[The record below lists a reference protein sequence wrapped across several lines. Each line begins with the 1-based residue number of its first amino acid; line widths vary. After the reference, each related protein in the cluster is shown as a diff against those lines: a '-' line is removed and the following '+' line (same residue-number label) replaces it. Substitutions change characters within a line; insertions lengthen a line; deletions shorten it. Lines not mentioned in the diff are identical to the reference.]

1 MKNFQDYLVSI
12 TLQEPVCIAAQKGVG
27 NVIPTLDYIPGS
39 SVRGALAELWLQ
51 TNGQPV
57 GDGRF
62 TFKTKAERAKF
73 EEIFLSDGARFGNC
87 TKEQALIVPRTAAS
101 CKHNRGFPP
110 PKHGVHNLLFAGAAA
125 ALTPNHQ
132 ALNQSCGECGKLG
145 ALEPF
150 AGYYLRE
157 SRAMRTVTVQKRFM
171 ARTRISEYFDTAHH
185 GALYT
190 REALEAKQ
198 IFSGKLRLPSQADGD
213 FFGNLLAEQ
222 DFAVH
227 FGAAKSRSTGRV
239 KLEISI
245 WPEDREVPFS
255 QRFDD
260 LQKIF
265 AAPPGCFWPLTAI
278 SDLIVRDDFLRCK
291 SWLDI
296 ADVQKAALQHL
307 AKLGAPP
314 DELERTRQIL
324 ATFELA
330 RGWSAIH
337 QVSGWQ
343 AAWRLPKFD
352 ETAIAA
358 GSVFLFYRPDP
369 PTLDDAPPAA
379 GGKSEREIFLQAMQ
393 ALEDWGLGERC
404 NEGFGQLSI
413 CDHFHLGEKWS

>member
-1 MKNFQDYLVSI
+1 MKNFQDFLVDI
-12 TLQEPVCIAAQKGVG
+12 TLLEPVCIAAQKGVG
-27 NVIPTLDYIPGS
+27 NAIPTLDYIPGS

-51 TNGQPV
+51 AKGLRA
-57 GDGRF
+57 GDGSF
-62 TFKTKAERAKF
+62 TFKTKSERAKF
-73 EEIFLSDGARFGNC
+73 EEIFLSDGVRFGNC
-87 TKEQALIVPRTAAS
+87 TKEQALIVPRTAVS
-101 CKHNRGFPP
+101 CKHNRGFSP

-125 ALTPNHQ
+125 ALTPNLQ
-132 ALNQSCGECGKLG
+132 ALNQTCAECGTLS
-145 ALEPF
+145 ALEPL

-198 IFSGKLRLPSQADGD
+198 SFFGKLRLPSQADGD
-213 FFGNLLAEQ
+213 FLNNLLAQQ
-222 DFAVH
+222 DHTIH
-227 FGAAKSRSTGRV
+227 FGAAKSRSTGRA

-245 WPEDREVPFS
+245 YPEGDENPLS

-260 LQKIF
+260 LQF
-265 AAPPGCFWPLTAI
+265 FFTAMPGCFWPLTAM
-278 SDLIVRDDFLRCK
+278 SDIIVRDDFLRCK

-296 ADVQKAALQHL
+296 VDVQKAALQHL
-307 AKLGAPP
+307 AKQGTPP
-314 DELERTRQIL
+314 NELEQTRQVL
-324 ATFELA
+324 HQFKLVC
-330 RGWSAIH
+330 GWSAIH

-352 ETAIAA
+352 EIAIAA
-358 GSVFLFYRPDP
+358 GSVFLFYRDSP
-369 PTLDDAPPAA
+369 LDDAPPYA
-379 GGKSEREIFLQAMQ
+379 GAKPEREIFLQAMQ
-393 ALEDWGLGERC
+393 ALEDWSLGERR